1 MLCCARKFHTSQK
14 GLSVMRIFRIK
25 TIPGEHGAEAGDV
38 VFASIMQFH
47 KIIRYEKMHRGLIKR
62 RWAR

>member
-1 MLCCARKFHTSQK
+1 
-14 GLSVMRIFRIK
+14 MRIFRIK

-47 KIIRYEKMHRGLIKR
+47 KII
-62 RWAR
+62 